1 MKIKTLLFAPLLLLT
16 LTTQGCDDVD
26 LELLAKTLD
35 GIATANETMLN
46 VVLTAEESKFISTEE
61 ARPFVSASLR
71 IGIAGREAV
80 AVTKAI
86 VEMEAEDRTNL
97 FEILD
102 PIMEAID
109 NIVESEDLTGIKNE
123 EVRRSLQL
131 ALLAIRSTIS
141 TARILLEE

>member
-1 MKIKTLLFAPLLLLT
+1 MKIKMLLFAPLLFLT

-46 VVLTAEESKFISTEE
+46 VVLTAEESELISTEE
-61 ARPFVSASLR
+61 ARPFVDASLK
-71 IGIAGREAV
+71 IGLAGREAV
-80 AVTKAI
+80 AVAKEI
-86 VEMEAEDRTNL
+86 IKMEAEDRVNL
-97 FEILD
+97 FKILD
-102 PIMEAID
+102 PIMDAVD
-109 NIVESEDLTGIKNE
+109 NIVESEDLSGIKNE
-123 EVRRSLQL
+123 DTRQSIRL